1 MYLFIGL
8 PLVSIL
14 VMSAIHGYSSLD
26 KVKKNWNEYRCSPA
40 YMPFAGGIRPDI
52 TTTSNFMFCIGA
64 MGNEIFKPILDA
76 LNALFADIHSALAE
90 LSGPLD
96 LFRQLF
102 GKIRSFML
110 SFMSSTFGK
119 IANSSNVVTHY
130 LLKIKD
136 VMKRFVSQGYF
147 GAYIAKVGIDY
158 IVSFVMLIIG
168 IIKTF
173 VFAMLAISII
183 LALFNPVMLVFAIT
197 IASLIGASGF

>member
-14 VMSAIHGYSSLD
+14 VMCAIHGYSSLD
-26 KVKKNWNEYRCSPA
+26 KVQKNWNEYRCSPA

-52 TTTSNFMFCIGA
+52 STTDNFMFCIGT
-64 MGNEIFKPILDA
+64 MGNEIFKPILDV
-76 LNALFADIHSALAE
+76 LNSMFGDIHSGLAE
-90 LSGPLD
+90 LTGPLD

-102 GKIRSFML
+102 ARIRSFML
-110 SFMSSTFGK
+110 SFMSTTFGK
-119 IANSSNVVTHY
+119 IANSANIITYY
-130 LLKIKD
+130 LLKIED

-147 GAYIAKVGIDY
+147 GAYLAKVGIDY

-168 IIKTF
+168 IIKVF
-173 VFAMLAISII
+173 VFALLAVSII